1 MLDLGQIYAGPYCA
15 WLLGAL
21 GARVVKVEAPRGDL
35 VRARTD
41 DPRGPYSHLMLNQ
54 GKRSLVLDLRSAEGR
69 QLLLELV
76 EQADVLVEN
85 FSVGTMERL
94 GIGTDVLLARNPA
107 LVHASGT
114 GFGSS
119 GPLAGLSA
127 MDLTVQA
134 MSGLLNATGEP
145 DRPPVKSGAAITDFL
160 GGVHLALAV
169 VAALLER
176 ERSGRGQHVESSMHE
191 AAVISL
197 CSALSAVMDHG
208 PDAVPERTGNR
219 HPALSVAPYNVYPAA
234 DGYLAINCPSED
246 HWLALCELMGRGD
259 LVDDER
265 FRGPVARTRNMDDL
279 DAIVGRWTATR
290 TRAQLQALLAGRQV
304 PSAPVLT
311 LPEVIADPHL
321 RERGALVEVDDPVRG
336 PLLLPTAPLRLDACP
351 PPGPATPAPDLG
363 ADTVAVLTELLRLDG
378 PQLERLA
385 AAGAF
390 GPRHVVGAPD
400 ASDTPDDAHD
410 AHDALHAA
418 DTSG

>member
-1 MLDLGQIYAGPYCA
+1 VTTDAAPRQRPLDGVLVLDLGQIYAGPYCA
-15 WLLGAL
+15 WLLGQL
-21 GARVVKVEAPRGDL
+21 GARVIKVEAPRGDL

-41 DPRGPYSHLMLNQ
+41 DPRGPYAHLMLNA
-54 GKRSLVLDLRSAEGR
+54 GKSSVVLDLQTAEGR
-69 QLLLELV
+69 DLLLQLV
-76 EQADVLVEN
+76 ERADVLVEN

-94 GIGTDVLLARNPA
+94 GLPTDVLLARNPA

-114 GFGSS
+114 GFGST

-134 MSGLLNATGEP
+134 MSGLINATGEP

-197 CSALSAVMDHG
+197 CSALSAIMDHG
-208 PDAVPERTGNR
+208 ADAVPERTGNR

-234 DGYLAINCPSED
+234 DGYLAINCPSQD
-246 HWLALCELMGRGD
+246 HWLALCDLMERGD

-265 FRGPVARTRNMDDL
+265 FRDPVARTRHLDDVDEL
-279 DAIVGRWTATR
+279 VGGWTASRSR
-290 TRAQLQALLAGRQV
+290 TELQALLADRHI

-311 LPEVIADPHL
+311 LPEVLADPHL
-321 RERGALVEVDDPVRG
+321 RERGAFVEVDDPARG
-336 PLLLPTAPLRLDACP
+336 PLLVPTAPMRLDASPSPAP
-351 PPGPATPAPDLG
+351 PTPAPDLG
-363 ADTVAVLTELLRLDG
+363 ADTRAVLTELLGLDEPTFARL
-378 PQLERLA
+378 LA
-385 AAGAF
+385 VGAF
-390 GPRHVVGAPD
+390 GSFAPPRAP
-400 ASDTPDDAHD
+400 
-410 AHDALHAA
+410 AA
-418 DTSG
+418 G